1 MHISPFR
8 IIVASLIAIALL
20 WLLFGYF
27 GVQALFTNTT
37 VNDPL
42 PPALKEPGLNSL
54 ASSTPRDLPTTI
66 PSSKQ
71 TALMGDFMQGDST
84 YRIKGG
90 ARIVTASGTR
100 TLVLSDFEVTNGPD
114 LFVYLV
120 AASSTE
126 NIAVK
131 QRATQGHFI
140 QIAALK
146 GNRGNQ
152 TYTLPADLDISEYS
166 VVSIWCRR
174 FSRNF
179 GSALLKNE

>member
-1 MHISPFR
+1 MRISPFR
-8 IIVASLIAIALL
+8 IIVASLAAIALL

-42 PPALKEPGLNSL
+42 PPTLKEPGLNILTSSTRSDLPVL
-54 ASSTPRDLPTTI
+54 AST
-66 PSSKQ
+66 Q
-71 TALMGDFMQGDST
+71 TALTGDFMQGDST
-84 YRIKGG
+84 YRIKGN
-90 ARIVTASGTR
+90 ARVVTESGTR
-100 TLVLSDFEVTNGPD
+100 TLILSDFNVTNGPD

-126 NIAVK
+126 NTDVK
-131 QRATQGHFI
+131 ERTSQGRFV
-140 QIAALK
+140 QLAALK

-152 TYTLPADLDISEYS
+152 TYALPANLDVSEYP

-179 GSALLKNE
+179 GSALLETE

>member
-1 MHISPFR
+1 MRISPFR
-8 IIVASLIAIALL
+8 IIIASLIAIALL

-42 PPALKEPGLNSL
+42 PPGLKEPGLNTFT
-54 ASSTPRDLPTTI
+54 SSTPSDLATTPTST
-66 PSSKQ
+66 Q

-84 YRIKGG
+84 YRIKGN
-90 ARIVTASGTR
+90 ARIITESGTR
-100 TLVLSDFEVTNGPD
+100 TLVLSDFDVTNGPD

-126 NIAVK
+126 NSDVK
-131 QRATQGHFI
+131 ERTSQGQFV
-140 QIAALK
+140 QLAALK

-152 TYTLPADLDISEYS
+152 TYTIPADLAISEYP

-179 GSALLKNE
+179 GSALLETE